1 MNPIGTCFTNT
12 HNNREFKEENRCA
25 TKHHS
30 YSNYNLELLVH
41 ASSMLRGPEET
52 VSMGKIIV
60 LVALCA
66 LPSKH
71 VACVRAW
78 SFISSS
84 VYSA

>member
-1 MNPIGTCFTNT
+1 MNPICTYFANAYIN
-12 HNNREFKEENRCA
+12 HEFKEENRCVLSIIVFY
-25 TKHHS
+25 KS
-30 YSNYNLELLVH
+30 ELVVH
-41 ASSMLRGPEET
+41 ASFMLRGPEET

-60 LVALCA
+60 LVALRA

-71 VACVRAW
+71 VACVCAW

>member
-1 MNPIGTCFTNT
+1 MNPILYLFIST
-12 HNNREFKEENRCA
+12 HNNHEFKEENRC
-25 TKHHS
+25 TLSIIVFYKP
-30 YSNYNLELLVH
+30 ELVVH
-41 ASSMLRGPEET
+41 TSFMLRGPEET

-71 VACVRAW
+71 VACVCTW

>member
-1 MNPIGTCFTNT
+1 MSSIIVF
-12 HNNREFKEENRCA
+12 
-25 TKHHS
+25 
-30 YSNYNLELLVH
+30 YNSELVVH
-41 ASSMLRGPEET
+41 ASFMLRGPEET

-60 LVALCA
+60 LVTLRA

-71 VACVRAW
+71 VACVCAW

>member
-1 MNPIGTCFTNT
+1 MSSIIVF
-12 HNNREFKEENRCA
+12 
-25 TKHHS
+25 
-30 YSNYNLELLVH
+30 YNSELVVH
-41 ASSMLRGPEET
+41 ASFMLRGLEET

-60 LVALCA
+60 LVALRA

-71 VACVRAW
+71 VACVCAW

>member
-1 MNPIGTCFTNT
+1 MNPIGTYFTNT
-12 HNNREFKEENRCA
+12 HNSYEFKEENRCA
-25 TKHHS
+25 LSIIVFYKS
-30 YSNYNLELLVH
+30 ELVVH

-60 LVALCA
+60 LVALRA